1 MFFATVVSGYENEK
15 DLMICF
21 LSVHVCE
28 KNIFCLMIDDVVIQ
42 FNTTVKD
49 DTEANK
55 TANDTAETEKLDD
68 TIEVVDNSTTEN
80 TSAISLDTSDQQ
92 NVSNTFVSSN
102 LELAIRIRY
111 LPNFW
116 SIL

>member
-1 MFFATVVSGYENEK
+1 
-15 DLMICF
+15 
-21 LSVHVCE
+21 
-28 KNIFCLMIDDVVIQ
+28 MIDDVVIQ

-92 NVSNTFVSSN
+92 NVSNTFVSSKQNEN
-102 LELAIRIRY
+102 LF
-111 LPNFW
+111 NFTCLVYNNSYIKFP
-116 SIL
+116 SIV